1 MSDVQLWWLALVLAA
16 VVVLVVAV
24 LLELIVR
31 TAHRI
36 HQAVSDIWT
45 GGTHIAQDTV
55 TLALLQRTNY
65 LAGGLL
71 RSAGRIVA
79 ASGRIREASGGRQP
93 PGEGR
98 GS

>member
-1 MSDVQLWWLALVLAA
+1 MSDVQLWWLALGLAVA
-16 VVVLVVAV
+16 VVLVVAA

-45 GGTHIAQDTV
+45 GGTHIAQNTV

-65 LAGGLL
+65 LAGELL

-79 ASGRIREASGGRQP
+79 ASSRIRQVTGRAS
-93 PGEGR
+93 
-98 GS
+98 

>member
-1 MSDVQLWWLALVLAA
+1 MSDVQLWGLALGLAV

-31 TAHRI
+31 SAHRI

-45 GGTHIAQDTV
+45 GGTHIAQNTV
-55 TLALLQRTNY
+55 TLALLQRTNF
-65 LAGGLL
+65 LAQELL
-71 RSAGRIVA
+71 HSAGRIAA
-79 ASGRIREASGGRQP
+79 ASARIRRAT
-93 PGEGR
+93 GR